1 MNVLGLV
8 LFLFYPE
15 RNMMLESIAMIIFG
29 LAIGALICFL
39 GGLMATD
46 IASKKA
52 SGAALGVVG
61 VASYAGA
68 ALQDFVSG
76 LTIERTKVVVNGV
89 ATYDFSVIS
98 WFWLSAAILSVVCTL
113 IVWWMV
119 KHTKTQID

>member
-1 MNVLGLV
+1 M
-8 LFLFYPE
+8 
-15 RNMMLESIAMIIFG
+15 
-29 LAIGALICFL
+29 
-39 GGLMATD
+39 
-46 IASKKA
+46 
-52 SGAALGVVG
+52 VG

>member
-1 MNVLGLV
+1 MVESASLPAVIFGIMNVLGLV

-61 VASYAGA
+61 VA
-68 ALQDFVSG
+68 
-76 LTIERTKVVVNGV
+76 
-89 ATYDFSVIS
+89 TYDFSVIS

>member
-76 LTIERTKVVVNGV
+76 LTIERTKVVINGV